1 MIVMKFGGTSVG
13 SPEAIKKVGEIIKEN
28 SETKVVVVSALSGT
42 TDALVK
48 AAGLAAKG
56 NATYKEVFDAIKENH
71 IKVCNTLFGKNL
83 SEIDELLNMLLNIL
97 ESVEVLA
104 EITPRAL
111 DTIQSFG
118 ERLSAR
124 IVSKYLQMIGI
135 KSVPV
140 DAFRFIITNDSFGG
154 ATPVYDISRKKT
166 QSLFMRLFKNNI
178 TPVVTGFIGS
188 TTTGAITTLGRGG
201 SDFTATIIGNLL
213 DTREVWIWTDVN
225 GIMTAN
231 PKIVKDASSIKEIS
245 YNEAA
250 ELSYYGANVLH
261 PRALLPAM
269 NKEIPIRI
277 LNTFQPNFEGSI
289 ITKNINKEGNVKS
302 ITEIDH
308 ISLIDVGGKGMVGRL
323 GIVARIFKCA
333 YETKSNVLMISQA
346 SSEQNVSFVVNEENT
361 KSLLKAL
368 KKELRIELSEKT
380 IEYISHTEDVALVS
394 VVGPGIADIPGTFGK
409 IFSTVGN
416 NGINVIAIAQ
426 GSSAYS
432 LSFVVKKKKAE
443 KAINAIHTKLGLG
456 RNQTKGSKTVNIFQ
470 FGMGTVGKAL
480 TEIILREKDTIERE
494 TNVKLHYI
502 GAARS
507 NCFIISDRTE
517 ELLKEKQFNFPERGK
532 VSLKRLYSFPANTV
546 VVDVT
551 NADTLT
557 NNLVKL
563 LENGINVV
571 TSNKKNLT
579 KDYKTFELFTNN
591 KGKSLFETTVGAALP
606 IIKTIKQLIA
616 TGDTIKRVVLLPSGS
631 LSFIFGTIN
640 KGKSFSEALRIA
652 MEKGYTEPNPMDD
665 LKGMDILRK
674 TVIIARLI
682 GEQIE
687 KKDVAF
693 KEFATSN
700 NLETFE
706 KKELKNFSDKIK
718 KLSKKGIVYPI
729 AEIDSVLHTAKI
741 NIKVLPRHSEWSYL
755 NPGDN
760 LFFIYTKWYGDQPI
774 VIKGIGAGPEI
785 TAAGVLSDI
794 IHIGR
799 EL

>member
-1 MIVMKFGGTSVG
+1 MIIMKFGGTSVG
-13 SPEAIKKVGEIIKEN
+13 TPEAIKKTGNIIKGNKEA
-28 SETKVVVVSALSGT
+28 KVIVVSALNGT
-42 TDALVK
+42 TNALIR
-48 AAGLAAKG
+48 AAKFASEG
-56 NATYKEVFDAIKENH
+56 NDAYRDIFNEIKKNH
-71 IKVCNTLFGKNL
+71 TDVCNALFGKTL
-83 SEIDELLNMLLNIL
+83 PEVDELLNTLLNIL
-97 ESVEVLA
+97 KSVKVLA
-104 EITPRAL
+104 EVSPRAL

-124 IVSKYLQMIGI
+124 IVSKYLQAIGV
-135 KSVPV
+135 KSIPV
-140 DAFRFIITNDSFGG
+140 DANNFIVTTDNFGN
-154 ATPVYDISRKKT
+154 ATPLYDVSLKKVQNLFSRL
-166 QSLFMRLFKNNI
+166 SKNDI
-178 TPVVTGFIGS
+178 IPVVTGFIGS
-188 TTTGAITTLGRGG
+188 TAKGTITTLGRGG

-213 DTREVWIWTDVN
+213 NAREVWIWTDVN

-231 PKIVKDASSIKEIS
+231 PKIVKDASSIEKIS
-245 YNEAA
+245 YNEIA
-250 ELSYYGANVLH
+250 ELSYYGASVLH

-269 NKEIPIRI
+269 EKEIPIRI
-277 LNTFQPNFEGSI
+277 LNTFQPDFKGTL
-289 ITKNINKEGNVKS
+289 ITKDTKKERNIKS
-302 ITEIDH
+302 ITMIDR
-308 ISLIDVGGKGMVGRL
+308 ISLINVKGKGMAGIP
-323 GIVARIFKCA
+323 GIVARIFKCT
-333 YETKSNVLMISQA
+333 YETRSNVLMISQA
-346 SSEQNVSFVVNEENT
+346 SSEQNVCFVVNEINT

-368 KKELRIELSEKT
+368 KKELKTELSEKSVED
-380 IEYISHTEDVALVS
+380 ILHTEDIALIS
-394 VVGPGIADIPGTFGK
+394 IVGPSIADIPGTFGK

-416 NGINVIAIAQ
+416 NGINVIAVAQ
-426 GSSAYS
+426 GSSAYN
-432 LSFVVKKKKAE
+432 LSFVVKRKKAE

-456 RNQTKGSKTVNIFQ
+456 RNQIKGSKIVNIFQ

-480 TEIILREKDTIERE
+480 VDIILREKDAIEKE

-507 NCFIISDRTE
+507 NCFVISNKTE
-517 ELLKEKQFNFPERGK
+517 DFLQEKRFDFPEKGK
-532 VSLKRLYSFPANTV
+532 VPFKGLSSLPGNTV

-557 NNLVKL
+557 NNLIKL

-616 TGDTIKRVVLLPSGS
+616 TGDTIEKVVLLPSGS
-631 LSFIFGTIN
+631 LSFIFGTVN
-640 KGKSFSEALRIA
+640 KGKSFSEALHLA
-652 MEKGYTEPNPMDD
+652 MKKGYTEPNPMDD

-682 GEQIE
+682 GEHIGKE
-687 KKDVAF
+687 DVTF
-693 KEFATSN
+693 KEFVKSDN
-700 NLETFE
+700 SEIFE
-706 KKELKNFSDKIK
+706 KEELRDFSDNLME
-718 KLSKKGIVYPI
+718 LSKKGIVYPI
-729 AEIDSVLHTAKI
+729 AEIDSLLHTAKI
-741 NIKVLPRHSEWSYL
+741 NIKVLPKHSEWAYL

-760 LFFIYTKWYGDQPI
+760 LFFIYTRWYGNQPI